1 MLLGTLAEAARAAG
15 QTSANLS
22 YHARKLGIKANDLG
36 QYRLDLLLKSIGKLD
51 ALEKLAKAK
60 QVVLED
66 ASESSEPAYINFEE
80 WRAKKERE
88 LALLKKLERE
98 RTEAILVEKA
108 KVESDT
114 AQMIH
119 HAKQRLL
126 VIPSKL
132 APQLAIEDNI
142 SACKKMISDAINEA
156 LRELSQQPIS
166 S

>member
-1 MLLGTLAEAARAAG
+1 MR
-15 QTSANLS
+15 
-22 YHARKLGIKANDLG
+22 YHVKKLGLEKNEQGL
-36 QYRLDLLLKSIGKLD
+36 YRIDTLLQSTGKLE
-51 ALEKLAKAK
+51 ALKRLKKAK
-60 QVVLED
+60 GLSPVKED
-66 ASESSEPAYINFEE
+66 FDVEVPQEPGYINFEE

-88 LALLKKLERE
+88 MALLKKLERE

-119 HAKQRLL
+119 NAKQRLL

-156 LRELSQQPIS
+156 LRELSNQPIS